1 MEGIDVRFHQL
12 KNFVL
17 DLRNMQASK
26 LAEMAI
32 ESPKSL
38 HVLQEYWSAV
48 ANYRLLEQIIDKAEK
63 IESQVMS

>member
-1 MEGIDVRFHQL
+1 MEEVDVRFHRL

-32 ESPKSL
+32 ENPNVSGLP
-38 HVLQEYWSAV
+38 EYWPSV